1 MTQATAAALN
11 AVNDSQGT
19 NRLPRVVKGIPD
31 GVSAGVDLW
40 YVIPGVGYTQVAK
53 WISTAQADSTASQ
66 AAAILTGMTPQAG
79 T

>member
-19 NRLPRVVKGIPD
+19 NRLPRVVRGIPN

-40 YVIPGVGYTQVAK
+40 YVIPGIGYSMVAK
-53 WISTAQADSTASQ
+53 WISTAQADTTASQ
-66 AAAILTGMTPQAG
+66 AAAILTGMAPGA
-79 T
+79 